1 MQIYNPLREFGLKD
15 VAAAFSSRQ
24 DGNMSLCFGDT
35 LDSLENRKKFLPA
48 TGIDYRDLICAK
60 QAHGKNIEYVTEAN
74 KGSGALEYDS
84 SVAGTDGFITD
95 KKNVPVAILTAD
107 CLPVFVYD
115 PERPAIAILHAGWRS
130 TEKNISGEGIR
141 AMQERFGSRPEDL
154 LVGFGPA
161 IRSCCFEVEKDF
173 KSNFPFG
180 LINRDGRIF
189 MDIVLIN
196 LKQLLGC
203 GVKEKNISDPKL
215 CTFSENKDFF
225 SFRKEARASG
235 RMISTLMLR

>member
-1 MQIYNPLREFGLKD
+1 MQVFNPLEKFGLQK
-15 VAAAFSSRQ
+15 VVAAFSSRQ
-24 DGNMSLCFGDT
+24 DGNMSLCFGDI
-35 LDSLENRKKFLPA
+35 LNSLENRKKFLSA
-48 TGIDYRDLICAK
+48 IGIDYRDLICAK

-84 SVAGTDGFITD
+84 SVADTDGFITD
-95 KKNVPVAILTAD
+95 KKNAPIAILTAD

-115 PERPAIAILHAGWRS
+115 PKKPAIAILHAGWRS
-130 TEKNISGEGIR
+130 TEKNISGEGTR
-141 AMQERFGSRPEDL
+141 AMRERFGSRPEDL

-161 IRSCCFEVEKDF
+161 IGSCCFEVEKDF

-189 MDIVLIN
+189 MDIALIN
-196 LKQLLGC
+196 WKQLLNC
-203 GVKEKNISDPKL
+203 GVKEENISDPKL
-215 CTFSENKDFF
+215 CTFSKNKDFF

-235 RMISTLMLR
+235 RMISVLMLR